1 MNHDKLSKLPIPA
14 MLLVLLVA
22 GCATGGGSNNTG
34 SPRNEKP
41 IEQATLQA
49 PILAD
54 ERQRAKVHTDLG
66 IAYLRDGKYEVALSE
81 AQIALDALDS
91 HAPAHNLLGLIYMAL
106 RQNEQAEA
114 SFRRAVGL
122 APNNPEINNNFGWFL
137 CQNGKIKESFTY
149 FNKVLRNPLY
159 QTPAKVLHNM
169 GVCAIMDKDD
179 ASGEAYLFRALK
191 LDTNNLRAYYLLA
204 DLGYRN
210 SRHDDAR
217 DWLKQLHVKMEPT
230 AETAWLALRIDRK
243 LGNREGEARYAGI
256 LRRKYRDSAEYQLM
270 LRGEF
275 D

>member
-1 MNHDKLSKLPIPA
+1 MKHDKLAK
-14 MLLVLLVA
+14 LLVPAISLAFLVA
-22 GCATGGGSNNTG
+22 GCAGDGSNSAGG

-49 PILAD
+49 PVPAD

-81 AQIALDALDS
+81 AQIALNALDS
-91 HAPAHNLLGLIYMAL
+91 YAPAHNLLGLIHMAL

-114 SFRRAVGL
+114 SFRRAVNF
-122 APNNPEINNNFGWFL
+122 APNNPEISNNFGWFL
-137 CQNGKIKESFTY
+137 CQSGKIKESFAY
-149 FNKVLRNPLY
+149 FNQVLRNPLY
-159 QTPAKVLHNM
+159 KTPAKVLHNM

-210 SRHDDAR
+210 SRYDDAR
-217 DWLKQLHVKMEPT
+217 DWLKQLHAKMEPT
-230 AETAWLALRIDRK
+230 AETVWLALRIDRK
-243 LGNREGEARYAGI
+243 LGNRESEARNAGI
-256 LRRKYRDSAEYQLM
+256 LRRKYRDTAEYQLM